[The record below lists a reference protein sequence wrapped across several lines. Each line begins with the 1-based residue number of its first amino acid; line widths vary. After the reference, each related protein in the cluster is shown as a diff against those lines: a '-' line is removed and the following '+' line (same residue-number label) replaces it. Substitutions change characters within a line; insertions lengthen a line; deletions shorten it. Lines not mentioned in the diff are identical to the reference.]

1 MRSETISVDAADH
14 ATTVVEAARVRPTTK
29 YAFQNTRGDASMAI
43 GVEHAERL
51 HEVSV
56 RVARLRGECG
66 HCVEL
71 VVGGLS
77 VAQAP

>member
-1 MRSETISVDAADH
+1 
-14 ATTVVEAARVRPTTK
+14 VRPTTK

-56 RVARLRGECG
+56 RVARLRWLRGERG
-66 HCVEL
+66 HGVEL
-71 VVGGLS
+71 VVGGLG